1 MVRSLPLTLVPLI
14 VFNIFAFQMLGAEP
28 GDPWLAP
35 LITVEMIS
43 GARFT
48 LTSGDLLIA
57 ASIVL
62 LFVEILK
69 ATRIGPALAD
79 HLFSMIVFVV
89 YLIEFLTVSAA
100 AHSVFLILT
109 VIAFIDV
116 VGGFSVTIRAAR
128 RDVGFGRDF

>member
-14 VFNIFAFQMLGAEP
+14 VFNLFALNVLGSEP

-35 LITVEMIS
+35 LLTVEMVS

-57 ASIVL
+57 ASIIL
-62 LFVEILK
+62 LFVEIMK

-79 HLFSMIVFVV
+79 HLLSMLVFIG
-89 YLIEFLTVSAA
+89 YLVEFLTVPAA
-100 AHSVFLILT
+100 AHSVFMILL
-109 VIAFIDV
+109 VIAFVDV
-116 VGGFSVTIRAAR
+116 VAGFSVTIRGAR
-128 RDVGFGRDF
+128 RDIGFS